1 MKQFFFKALL
11 MWHEVRAAYRGR
23 YDGHRLGS

>member
-1 MKQFFFKALL
+1 MKEFLFKVLL